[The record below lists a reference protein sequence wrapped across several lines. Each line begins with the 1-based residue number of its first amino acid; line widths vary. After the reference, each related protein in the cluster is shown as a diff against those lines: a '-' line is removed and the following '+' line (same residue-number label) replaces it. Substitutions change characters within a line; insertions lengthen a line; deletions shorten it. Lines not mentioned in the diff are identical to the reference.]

1 MSSGRAHPG
10 PAAAMSFGRLRVADW
25 VAFLAALVLLL
36 VTAADWYS
44 TEGGRQARE
53 FEQGAPAQG
62 EGAELADDAAAAAE
76 GEERNAWQTD
86 GVIDRVI
93 LVALLGTA
101 ALTILATVARGGRER
116 AAGSD
121 RAARRRSEEG
131 IGPTAWAGIAA
142 AVTALLVLY
151 RVIQEPGFDEV
162 NTVQYGA
169 PLAMGVLGVIAF
181 ACAKSVRA
189 EEEEQATEVREVNPA
204 T

>member
-1 MSSGRAHPG
+1 
-10 PAAAMSFGRLRVADW
+10 MSFGRLRAADW
-25 VAFLAALVLLL
+25 VAFVAALALLL

-76 GEERNAWQTD
+76 GEERNAWQAD
-86 GVIDRVI
+86 GAIDRVI

-101 ALTILATVARGGRER
+101 ALTILAAFAR
-116 AAGSD
+116 AAG
-121 RAARRRSEEG
+121 RRSG
-131 IGPTAWAGIAA
+131 DGLGPTARAGIAA
-142 AVTALLVLY
+142 ALTALLVLY

-169 PLAMGVLGVIAF
+169 PLALAVLGVIALG
-181 ACAKSVRA
+181 CAMSVRA
-189 EEEEQATEVREVNPA
+189 EDEEEATELREVNPA

>member
-1 MSSGRAHPG
+1 MTFA
-10 PAAAMSFGRLRVADW
+10 RLRAADW
-25 VAFLAALVLLL
+25 IAFVAALALLL

-76 GEERNAWQTD
+76 SEERNAWQAD
-86 GVIDRVI
+86 AGIDRVI
-93 LVALLGTA
+93 LAGLLGTA
-101 ALTILATVARGGRER
+101 ALAIFAAFARATG
-116 AAGSD
+116 
-121 RAARRRSEEG
+121 RRSERG
-131 IGPTAWAGIAA
+131 IGPTAWAGLAA
-142 AVTALLVLY
+142 ALTALLVLY

-169 PLAMGVLGVIAF
+169 PLALGVLGVIAF
-181 ACAKSVRA
+181 ACAMSVR
-189 EEEEQATEVREVNPA
+189 EEEAGTEVREVNAA

>member
-1 MSSGRAHPG
+1 
-10 PAAAMSFGRLRVADW
+10 MSFARLRAADW
-25 VAFLAALVLLL
+25 VAFLAALALLFA
-36 VTAADWYS
+36 TAADWYS

-76 GEERNAWQTD
+76 DEERNAWQAD
-86 GVIDRVI
+86 GAIDRVI

-101 ALTILATVARGGRER
+101 ALTIVAAFAR
-116 AAGSD
+116 AAG
-121 RAARRRSEEG
+121 RRSEDG
-131 IGPTAWAGIAA
+131 LGLTAWAGTAA
-142 AVTALLVLY
+142 ALTALLVLY

-169 PLAMGVLGVIAF
+169 PLALGVLGVIAF
-181 ACAKSVRA
+181 ACAMSVRA
-189 EEEEQATEVREVNPA
+189 DEQEEGTELREVNAA

>member
-1 MSSGRAHPG
+1 
-10 PAAAMSFGRLRVADW
+10 MSFGRLRAADW
-25 VAFLAALVLLL
+25 VAFVAALALLL

-76 GEERNAWQTD
+76 GEERNAWQAD
-86 GVIDRVI
+86 GAIDRLI
-93 LVALLGTA
+93 IVALLGTA
-101 ALTILATVARGGRER
+101 ALTILAAFAR
-116 AAGSD
+116 AAG
-121 RAARRRSEEG
+121 RRSG
-131 IGPTAWAGIAA
+131 DGLGPTARAGIAA
-142 AVTALLVLY
+142 ALTALLVLY

-169 PLAMGVLGVIAF
+169 PLALGVLGVIAF
-181 ACAKSVRA
+181 ACAMSVRA
-189 EEEEQATEVREVNPA
+189 EDEEEATELREVNPA

>member
-1 MSSGRAHPG
+1 
-10 PAAAMSFGRLRVADW
+10 MSFGRLRAADW
-25 VAFLAALVLLL
+25 VAFVAALALMLS
-36 VTAADWYS
+36 TAADWYS

-76 GEERNAWQTD
+76 DEERNAWQAE
-86 GVIDRVI
+86 GAIDRVI

-101 ALTILATVARGGRER
+101 ALTILATFAR
-116 AAGSD
+116 AAG
-121 RAARRRSEEG
+121 RRSEDG
-131 IGPTAWAGIAA
+131 IGLTAWAGMAA
-142 AVTALLVLY
+142 ALTALLVLY

-169 PLAMGVLGVIAF
+169 PLTLGVLGVIAF
-181 ACAKSVRA
+181 ACAMSVRA
-189 EEEEQATEVREVNPA
+189 DEKEDGTKLREVKAA

>member
-1 MSSGRAHPG
+1 
-10 PAAAMSFGRLRVADW
+10 MSFGRMRAADW
-25 VAFLAALVLLL
+25 VAFVAALALLL

-76 GEERNAWQTD
+76 DEERNAWQAD
-86 GVIDRVI
+86 GVIDRAI

-101 ALTILATVARGGRER
+101 ALTILAAFAR
-116 AAGSD
+116 AAG
-121 RAARRRSEEG
+121 RRSG
-131 IGPTAWAGIAA
+131 DGLGPTARAGIAA
-142 AVTALLVLY
+142 ALTALLVLY

-169 PLAMGVLGVIAF
+169 PLALAVLGVIAF
-181 ACAKSVRA
+181 ACAMSVRA
-189 EEEEQATEVREVNPA
+189 EDEEEATELREVNPA

>member
-1 MSSGRAHPG
+1 
-10 PAAAMSFGRLRVADW
+10 MSFARLHAADW
-25 VAFLAALVLLL
+25 VAFVAALALLL
-36 VTAADWYS
+36 ATAADWYS

-76 GEERNAWQTD
+76 GEERNAWQAD
-86 GVIDRVI
+86 GAIDRAI

-101 ALTILATVARGGRER
+101 ALTILAAFGR
-116 AAGSD
+116 AAG
-121 RAARRRSEEG
+121 RRSENG
-131 IGPTAWAGIAA
+131 IGLTAWAGMAA
-142 AVTALLVLY
+142 ALTALLVLY

-169 PLAMGVLGVIAF
+169 PLALGLLGVIAF
-181 ACAKSVRA
+181 ACAMSVRA
-189 EEEEQATEVREVNPA
+189 EEEDDEAAELREVNAA

>member
-1 MSSGRAHPG
+1 
-10 PAAAMSFGRLRVADW
+10 MSFARLRAADW
-25 VAFLAALVLLL
+25 VAFAAALALLFA
-36 VTAADWYS
+36 TAADWYS

-76 GEERNAWQTD
+76 GEERNAWQES
-86 GVIDRVI
+86 GAIDRVI

-101 ALTILATVARGGRER
+101 ALAILAAFSR
-116 AAGSD
+116 AAG
-121 RAARRRSEEG
+121 RRPEDG
-131 IGPTAWAGIAA
+131 IGLTAWAGTAA
-142 AVTALLVLY
+142 GLTALLVLY

-169 PLAMGVLGVIAF
+169 PLALGLLGVIAF
-181 ACAKSVRA
+181 ACALSVRA
-189 EEEEQATEVREVNPA
+189 EAEQEEEPELREVNAA